1 MKKKINIFLFMS
13 VLISVGLSILYYNS
27 IQKIEKIDIKE
38 YKNLKI
44 EKEHYLFNIDN
55 VEKVRNT
62 LFIEGWVL
70 EIDKDNKYI
79 NSAVVIKDANG
90 SYYKFFTKSIS
101 RPDVNDSF
109 GGKYDYLNTGIIA
122 KGKLK
127 KSIKYP
133 IKIYILKRN
142 KDESILID
150 TNKNI
155 E

>member
-79 NSAVVIKDANG
+79 NSAVVIKDASG